1 MATEVSSSDRDW
13 LNKTDELADLVRHPA
28 WKTYETEVLDV
39 ILTDLKNMLFDDKT
53 SDIGVVQGIRLA
65 MKSVVKLRNR
75 PEELITMARRFRE
88 DFGLPSP
95 EEK

>member
-28 WKTYETEVLDV
+28 WKVYESEVLDV
-39 ILTDLKNMLFDDKT
+39 VLTDLKNMLLDDKT
-53 SDIGVVQGIRLA
+53 NDIGVVQGIRLA
-65 MKSVVKLRNR
+65 MKAIVKLRSR
-75 PEELITMARRFRE
+75 PEELINMARSFRA
-88 DFGLPSP
+88 DFGLAPP